1 MTIEEA
7 NKIGI
12 DINDVHKLEY
22 NVDDAFRS
30 VCNKMLKKEKGN
42 FTAEEIII
50 YMLGKRE
57 MKHRDSAI
65 FDKTMDEIKAL
76 SDKETALYEAHQKYK
91 EYKKQYHN
99 YKDTTEKAIVM
110 EAHKKM
116 TNSLNEF
123 SEALMDLFNEAWS
136 CTECQDERDIL
147 SRTATYLYKKC
158 NS

>member
-12 DINDVHKLEY
+12 DINDVHKLNQYEI
-22 NVDDAFRS
+22 NAFKD
-30 VCNKMLKKEKGN
+30 VCNKILQKGDN
-42 FTAEEIII
+42 CTPAEMTVYI
-50 YMLGKRE
+50 LGK
-57 MKHRDSAI
+57 MDMGSINSHI
-65 FDKTMDEIKAL
+65 LDKTMDEIKAL

-136 CTECQDERDIL
+136 CTECQDEREIL
-147 SRTATYLYKKC
+147 NRTATYLYKKC